1 MPKIIYNG
9 KEYPDCVP
17 YKDFTGTLVAGQTSI
32 TFENDWINPSR
43 TVDFHSDVY
52 GVNPTDVLMETGS
65 LTLIYAEQVNDIM
78 VKVRIS

>member
-1 MPKIIYNG
+1 MPRILYNG
-9 KEYPDCVP
+9 KVYPLCSP

-43 TVDFHSDVY
+43 TVDFYSDVY
-52 GVNPTDVLMETGS
+52 GVNPTDVLIETGR
-65 LTLIYAEQVNDIM
+65 LTLTYAKQVNDIT